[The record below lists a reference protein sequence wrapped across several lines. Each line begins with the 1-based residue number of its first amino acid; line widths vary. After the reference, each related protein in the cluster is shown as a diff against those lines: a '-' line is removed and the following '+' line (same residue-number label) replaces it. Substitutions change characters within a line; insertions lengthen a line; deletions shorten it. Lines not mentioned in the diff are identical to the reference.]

1 MASGAATIRETPEE
15 RRMRGRRA
23 RTRAP
28 RSSQGDWSP
37 ADQRRDPVAL
47 LEQQASSRV
56 PELIPIR
63 YQRMAASPFAFFR
76 GAANVMA
83 FDLASTE
90 DSGLR
95 AQLCGDAHL
104 ANFGVFASP
113 ERTLVFD
120 VNDFDET
127 LPGPWEWDV
136 KRLAASVAI
145 AGRQRGFTRKQRASS
160 VGATIREYREAM
172 LRFAS
177 MRNLDIWYARLDESD
192 IRARLRR
199 QGGAAEREA
208 ALSIFEKATRKDS
221 TRAFA
226 KLTHTVDGEP
236 RIVNEPPLIV
246 RLDEL
251 VGPGEAQEAKQR
263 MHELL
268 EAYVAS
274 LPHDRRRLI
283 ERYRFVDLA
292 RKVVGVG
299 SVGTRVWIAL
309 TLGRDREDPLFL
321 QCKEAQPSV
330 LEPFAGRSRFNNHAR
345 RVVEG
350 QRLMQ
355 SSSDIMLGW
364 LSAAGADGER
374 RDYYVRQLW
383 DWKGSVEVESTDPTG
398 LEIYAQM
405 CGWTLARAHACSG
418 DPIAISGYL
427 GSSSRFEDAIVRFAE
442 LYADQNERDHRALL
456 DAIDSG
462 RVSTQSPA

>member
-1 MASGAATIRETPEE
+1 MPSGAPAMHETPEE
-15 RRMRGRRA
+15 RRLGGRRA
-23 RTRAP
+23 RARAP
-28 RSSQGDWSP
+28 RSAQGEWSP
-37 ADQRRDPVAL
+37 ADQRREPVAL

-56 PELIPIR
+56 PELVPIR
-63 YQRMAASPFAFFR
+63 YERMAASPFAFFR

-83 FDLASTE
+83 LDLASTA

-145 AGRQRGFTRKQRASS
+145 AGRQRGFTRKQRATI
-160 VGATIREYREAM
+160 VRATIREYHQAM

-192 IRARLRR
+192 IRARLQQ
-199 QGGAAEREA
+199 QGGTPEREA
-208 ALSIFEKATRKDS
+208 AMLIFEKATRKDS

-251 VGPGEAQEAKQR
+251 LQAGEARDAKRR

-268 EAYVAS
+268 EAYMAS
-274 LPHDRRRLI
+274 LPYDRRRLI

-330 LEPFAGRSRFNNHAR
+330 LEPFAGRSRFNNHGR

-355 SSSDIMLGW
+355 ASSDIMLGW
-364 LSAAGADGER
+364 LSAAGADGEQ
-374 RDYYVRQLW
+374 RDFYVRQLW
-383 DWKGSVEVESTDPTG
+383 DWKGSVDVESTDPAG
-398 LEIYAQM
+398 LEIYARM

-427 GSSSRFEDAIVRFAE
+427 GNSARFDDAIVRFAE

-456 DAIDSG
+456 EAIDSG
-462 RVSTQSPA
+462 RVTTQVPA